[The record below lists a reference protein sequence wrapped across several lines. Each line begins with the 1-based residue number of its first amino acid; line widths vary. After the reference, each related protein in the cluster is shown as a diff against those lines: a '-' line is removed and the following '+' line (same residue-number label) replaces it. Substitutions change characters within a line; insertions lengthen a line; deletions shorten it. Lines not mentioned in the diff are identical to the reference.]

1 MVQFRAIDR
10 RRAPQ
15 EVMRNFTQLTEQV
28 QKAVYLEMAQ
38 DIATRSRDTEDT
50 GTYAESHRVG
60 QRSGSFAATKSSYGK
75 PTGGTGGAASQR
87 GLQAMQADIE
97 ALPLNAPNVV
107 FRNEALHADRVE
119 SKGWPGKGAYRIY
132 AQAQS
137 AAPAIIR
144 AVVQRFGLK
153 TGGGA

>member
-1 MVQFRAIDR
+1 MAQFRAIDR

-15 EVMRNFTQLTEQV
+15 EIMRNFTTLAARV
-28 QKAVYLEMAQ
+28 QKEVYLDMAQ

-60 QRSGSFAATKSSYGK
+60 QRSGSFTATQSSHGK

-97 ALPLNAPNVV
+97 SLPPGAPNVV
-107 FRNEALHADRVE
+107 FRNAALHADRVE
-119 SKGWPGKGAYRIY
+119 SKGWTGKAPYRIY

-144 AVVQRFGLK
+144 AVVARLGLK